1 MEDSDVEA
9 TSTSSMGV
17 SESAAASDTAAS
29 SGPTASGSI
38 LSDGRRRSG
47 RVASSR
53 VSAAPAVVSTG
64 ATSRQSGRVAAAVFG
79 PLAADSSLAHAPV
92 AGTVA
97 SQKPRSPKRKRGK

>member
-1 MEDSDVEA
+1 MEA

-53 VSAAPAVVSTG
+53 VSAAPAAVVSTG